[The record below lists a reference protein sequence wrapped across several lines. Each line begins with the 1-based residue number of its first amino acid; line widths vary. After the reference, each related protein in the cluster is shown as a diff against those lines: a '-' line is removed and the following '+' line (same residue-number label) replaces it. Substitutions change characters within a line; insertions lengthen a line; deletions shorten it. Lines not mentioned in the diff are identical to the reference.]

1 MKTYSFTQKLP
12 LILWDDTYNYDQIL
26 RKKFIYGYWSF
37 DINLTNG
44 NAKLSV
50 PLRVPFLTD
59 KQKIEDPYTTIL
71 KKILRTSWIVK
82 SFFLEFFY
90 LYFQLRFE
98 AIVGAGSEGDIALDD
113 ITFKEGPCPSRP
125 TCTFEQGLCGY
136 KQIDNQLDN
145 FDWTVGKIHGI
156 NAPR

>member
-59 KQKIEDPYTTIL
+59 KQKIEDPYNPIL
-71 KKILRTSWIVK
+71 KKNVQGHHGLSRVSSWDHLK
-82 SFFLEFFY
+82 LY
-90 LYFQLRFE
+90 LSLF
-98 AIVGAGSEGDIALDD
+98 GDLVWIWDGF
-113 ITFKEGPCPSRP
+113 IQPPGTFWS
-125 TCTFEQGLCGY
+125 T
-136 KQIDNQLDN
+136 I
-145 FDWTVGKIHGI
+145 FD
-156 NAPR
+156 